1 MTGPSP
7 SFSVGS
13 DRPDAD
19 LFKRGMRRL
28 AAGVS
33 IITTMG
39 AEGPQGF
46 AATSVTSVSAEPT
59 PMLLICVNRKV
70 SCHDQILKS
79 GIFCVN
85 VLAEEDVEIAQA
97 FSSPEFREKRFQI
110 CEWQPLKS
118 GAPAL
123 SNALTSFDCELVQSV
138 EMGSHSIFFGRVLD
152 MRLRDNHVHPL
163 VYIDGRFDGLR
174 SNPTIA
180 A

>member
-1 MTGPSP
+1 M
-7 SFSVGS
+7 
-13 DRPDAD
+13 PDAD

-39 AEGPQGF
+39 TDGPQGF
-46 AATSVTSVSAEPT
+46 AATSVTSVSADPT
-59 PMLLICVNRKV
+59 PVLLICVNRKV
-70 SCHDQILKS
+70 SCHDHILRS

-85 VLAEEDVEIAQA
+85 VLGEEDVEIAQA
-97 FSSPEFREKRFQI
+97 FSSPEFRERRFQI
-110 CEWQPLKS
+110 CEWQTLTS

-123 SNALTSFDCELVQSV
+123 SNALTSFDCELVHSV
-138 EMGSHSIFFGRVLD
+138 EMGSHSICFGRVLD
-152 MRLRDNHVHPL
+152 MRLRDHHVHPL
-163 VYIDGRFDGLR
+163 VYVDGRFDGLR